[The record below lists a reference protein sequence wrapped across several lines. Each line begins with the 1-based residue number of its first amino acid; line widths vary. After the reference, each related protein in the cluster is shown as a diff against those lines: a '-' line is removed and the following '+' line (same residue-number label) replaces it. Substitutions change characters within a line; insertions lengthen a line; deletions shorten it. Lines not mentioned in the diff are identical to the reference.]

1 MSKKLLV
8 FLSLL
13 ILPSCIETVAVATF
27 GTGYLLA
34 REKTVA
40 ETFTDSAIL
49 TKATKVLVKN
59 NQDGRF
65 SQINLSVYDGR
76 VLLVGYSS
84 KKAYVQEA
92 MKLVWSINNVSEVIN
107 EVSYDVADKHQNHFK
122 DFALLANIKTQI
134 IWNDDL
140 KAKDVNI
147 TIYNGRIYILG
158 NADNEDKLKAIAEI
172 SSSVK
177 GVKKVISHIQS

>member
-84 KKAYVQEA
+84 EKAYVQEA

-107 EVSYDVADKHQNHFK
+107 EVSYDEADKNQNHIK